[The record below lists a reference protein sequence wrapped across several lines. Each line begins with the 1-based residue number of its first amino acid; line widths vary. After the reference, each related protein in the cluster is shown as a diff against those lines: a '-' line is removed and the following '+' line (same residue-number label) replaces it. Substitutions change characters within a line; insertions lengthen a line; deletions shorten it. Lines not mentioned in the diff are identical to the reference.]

1 MRSDSRTQSQTEIER
16 GARPAQVG
24 TRRDRL
30 RWMSPP
36 VFGVILLCFLLPF
49 ITISCEGE
57 EATFTGVQ
65 LATGRGLDEVSPS
78 LLEHVTI
85 PDPFVIIALLCAAA
99 GLLLGFVRGRRAPLW
114 AAVAGSLGAI
124 ALATEAPFQA
134 FGVDSLEERL
144 GYRLAVLV
152 FLVGVAL
159 SDVILA
165 RAKHFA
171 RGTPDG
177 RTLRAQATISAAALA
192 ILGAVVAPLVLVGF
206 PQESQGIL
214 VLVRS
219 GVVLVLAAVGAV
231 YAFVG
236 SRETRA
242 AQEGRLSAPWGGG
255 LEAKRHAA
263 AMISLFGGIVAVVLP
278 LAAGMIGWLAILAI
292 PAAIVALI
300 AGVRELR
307 WAGRDPVF
315 RAAAASGIG
324 MAFLPMYV
332 LLLGLLLYGLAR

>member
-1 MRSDSRTQSQTEIER
+1 MQSDTGTQSQTEVER
-16 GARPAQVG
+16 EAGPAEGG
-24 TRRDRL
+24 THRDRL

-36 VFGVILLCFLLPF
+36 VFGVILLCFLFPF
-49 ITISCEGE
+49 ITVSCEGE

-65 LATGRGLDEVSPS
+65 LATGRGMDEVSPG
-78 LLEHVTI
+78 LLEHVAI
-85 PDPFVIIALLCAAA
+85 PDPFVIIALLFAAA
-99 GLLLGFVRGRRAPLW
+99 GLVLGFVRGRRALLW
-114 AAVAGSLGAI
+114 ASVAGALGAI

-134 FGVDSLEERL
+134 FRLDSLEERL

-152 FLVGVAL
+152 FLGAVAL
-159 SDVILA
+159 NDMILA

-171 RGTPDG
+171 RGDPE
-177 RTLRAQATISAAALA
+177 RRALRVQAASTAASLA

-206 PQESQGIL
+206 PQESRGIL

-219 GVVLVLAAVGAV
+219 GVVVVLAAVGAV

-242 AQEGRLSAPWGGG
+242 AQEGRLPARWGGP
-255 LEAKRHAA
+255 ETERHVA
-263 AMISLFGGIVAVVLP
+263 AMISLLGGIIAVVLP
-278 LAAGMIGWLAILAI
+278 LTAGTIGWLAVLAI
-292 PAAIVALI
+292 PAAIGALI

-307 WAGRDPVF
+307 WAGRDPFF

-332 LLLGLLLYGLAR
+332 LLLGLLLYGFAR

>member
-1 MRSDSRTQSQTEIER
+1 MRSDTRTQSQTEIER

-24 TRRDRL
+24 THRDRL

-36 VFGVILLCFLLPF
+36 VFGVILVCFLLPF
-49 ITISCEGE
+49 ITVSCEGE

-65 LATGRGLDEVSPS
+65 LATGRGLDEVSPG

-99 GLLLGFVRGRRAPLW
+99 GLVLGFVRGRRALLW

-134 FGVDSLEERL
+134 FGLDSLEERL

-152 FLVGVAL
+152 FLGAVGL
-159 SDVILA
+159 NDVILA

-171 RGTPDG
+171 RGAPE
-177 RTLRAQATISAAALA
+177 RRALRAHAASTAASLA

-206 PQESQGIL
+206 PQESRGIL

-219 GVVLVLAAVGAV
+219 GVVVVLAAVGAV

-242 AQEGRLSAPWGGG
+242 AQEGRFPAPWGGP
-255 LEAKRHAA
+255 EAERHAA

-278 LAAGMIGWLAILAI
+278 LTAGVIGWLAILAI
-292 PAAIVALI
+292 PAAIGALI